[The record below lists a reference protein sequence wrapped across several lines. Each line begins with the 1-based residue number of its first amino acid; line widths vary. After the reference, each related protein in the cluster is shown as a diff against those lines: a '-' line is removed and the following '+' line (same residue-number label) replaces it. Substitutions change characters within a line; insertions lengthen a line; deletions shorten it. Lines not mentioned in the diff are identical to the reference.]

1 MSLNKSGGFTKGQ
14 LPTQI
19 SSASSLDSFLLNL
32 PTSSDT
38 GSPHYMN
45 IDAYGNSDAEAE
57 YGANWSSNN
66 PLPAHV
72 ANSLPAHVANP
83 LPANVAEGD
92 RSAQG
97 LGSIAGQVAHFDGNL
112 GVPDPTSS
120 DLNFRA
126 VPSRRVSAP
135 AAIASTVAVNSSV
148 PEFLYQLTKMLTDP
162 NKDVIEWVSGK
173 CACCRLS
180 GSALSALS
188 HTVLDVGRIEVH
200 SPQKLESHV
209 LKKYFRHSK
218 FASFQRQLNYFG
230 FRKLAGKVSTVGA
243 PRLLHP

>member
-1 MSLNKSGGFTKGQ
+1 VDPRESKSSGENTMSLNGSGGITKGQ

-19 SSASSLDSFLLNL
+19 SSSSSLDSFLLNL

-45 IDAYGNSDAEAE
+45 IDAYGNNDTEAD
-57 YGANWSSNN
+57 YGANWSSS
-66 PLPAHV
+66 
-72 ANSLPAHVANP
+72 NSLPAH
-83 LPANVAEGD
+83 VAEGD
-92 RSAQG
+92 RSAQD
-97 LGSIAGQVAHFDGNL
+97 LGSIPEQVDHPNGNL

-120 DLNFRA
+120 NLHFRP
-126 VPSRRVSAP
+126 VQSRRVSAP
-135 AAIASTVAVNSSV
+135 AAMASTVAVNTSV
-148 PEFLYQLTKMLTDP
+148 PEFLYQLTKMLTDE

-173 CACCRLS
+173 CACFCWTVCPVLPFTHLS
-180 GSALSALS
+180 YIALAS
-188 HTVLDVGRIEVH
+188 GRIEVH

-230 FRKLAGKVSTVGA
+230 FRKLAGKVSTA
-243 PRLLHP
+243 